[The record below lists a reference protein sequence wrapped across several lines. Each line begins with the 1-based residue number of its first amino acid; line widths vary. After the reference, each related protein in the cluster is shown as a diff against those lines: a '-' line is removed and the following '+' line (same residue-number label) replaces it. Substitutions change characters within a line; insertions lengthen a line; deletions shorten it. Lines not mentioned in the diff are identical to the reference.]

1 MNDKMNNMERGCD
14 ESMNILLGIV
24 LNNIRLLIIII
35 VIMIVLWCN
44 GWYSDGEKVKIII
57 EIVGI
62 ELELE
67 CGVVIRD
74 WNL

>member
-1 MNDKMNNMERGCD
+1 MNNMERGCD
-14 ESMNILLGIV
+14 KSMSVLLGIV

-35 VIMIVLWCN
+35 VIIIIVWCN
-44 GWYSDGEKVKIII
+44 GWCCDGRKVEIII